1 MWVGSLRIFL
11 LTPLSEDTMIESKSK
26 LTPMLTKRQKQTL
39 DFIKA
44 FIKKHDYAPSLE
56 EVKEYLGLS
65 SVSTA
70 HFHVQALQQK
80 GFLRKDDHRPRTI
93 EIRKNGGTNVR
104 EIQLA
109 GTIAAGE
116 PIEAIEGHDTI
127 QVPALLVPNKGCK
140 YFALKV
146 KGDSLIEDGI
156 LGGDVVIAEQT
167 NTAKDGDLVVALTE
181 NHEAT
186 LKYFYKEKDRIRLEP
201 RNRALKPLFVKACT
215 IQGRFVSL
223 LRISNHEGR

>member
-1 MWVGSLRIFL
+1 
-11 LTPLSEDTMIESKSK
+11 
-26 LTPMLTKRQKQTL
+26 MLTKRQKQVL

-56 EVKEYLGLS
+56 EVKKHLGLS

-70 HFHVQALQQK
+70 HFHVQTLQQK
-80 GFLRKDDHRPRTI
+80 GFLRKDDNRPRAI
-93 EIRKNGGTNVR
+93 EISKNGGSNVR

-127 QVPALLVPNKGCK
+127 QVPALLVPNKGRK

-156 LGGDVVIAEQT
+156 LDGDVVIAEQT

-181 NHEAT
+181 NNEAT
-186 LKYFYKEKDRIRLEP
+186 LKHFYKEKDRIRLEP
-201 RNRALKPLFVKACT
+201 RNRALKPIFVRTCV
-215 IQGRFVSL
+215 IQGRFISL
-223 LRISNHEGR
+223 LRIPNHEGR

>member
-1 MWVGSLRIFL
+1 
-11 LTPLSEDTMIESKSK
+11 
-26 LTPMLTKRQKQTL
+26 MLTKRQKQAL

-56 EVKEYLGLS
+56 EVKKHLGLS

-80 GFLRKDDHRPRTI
+80 GFLRKDDNQPRGI
-93 EIRKNGGTNVR
+93 EISKNGGANVR

-109 GTIAAGE
+109 GTIAAGQ

-127 QVPALLVPNKGCK
+127 QVPALLVPNKGHK

-146 KGDSLIEDGI
+146 KGDSLIEDGV
-156 LGGDVVIAEQT
+156 LDGDVVIAEQT

-181 NHEAT
+181 NNEAT
-186 LKYFYKEKDRIRLEP
+186 LKYFYKEKNRIRLEP
-201 RNRALKPLFVKACT
+201 RNRTLQPLFLKSCT
-215 IQGRFVSL
+215 VQGRFVSL
-223 LRISNHEGR
+223 LRGI

>member
-1 MWVGSLRIFL
+1 
-11 LTPLSEDTMIESKSK
+11 
-26 LTPMLTKRQKQTL
+26 MLTKRQKQVL
-39 DFIKA
+39 DFITA
-44 FIKKHDYAPSLE
+44 FIKRHEYAPSLE
-56 EVKEYLGLS
+56 EVKEHLGLS

-70 HFHVQALQQK
+70 HFHVHALQQK
-80 GFLRKDDHRPRTI
+80 GFLRKDDNRPRTI
-93 EIRKNGGTNVR
+93 EISKNGGTNVR

-127 QVPALLVPNKGCK
+127 QVPALLIPNKGRQ

-156 LGGDVVIAEQT
+156 LDGDVIIAEQT
-167 NTAKDGDLVVALTE
+167 NVARDGDLVVALTE
-181 NHEAT
+181 NSEAT

-201 RNRALKPLFVKACT
+201 RNRALKPLFLRTCT
-215 IQGRFVSL
+215 VRGRFVSL
-223 LRISNHEGR
+223 LRGYPDAAFGIDERIAT

>member
-1 MWVGSLRIFL
+1 L
-11 LTPLSEDTMIESKSK
+11 LIPFQENTIIESKSK
-26 LTPMLTKRQKQTL
+26 LNPMLTKRQKQVL
-39 DFIKA
+39 DFIKG
-44 FIKKHDYAPSLE
+44 FIKKHDYAPSLD
-56 EVKEYLGLS
+56 EVKDHLGLS

-80 GFLRKDDHRPRTI
+80 GFLRKDDNRPRTI
-93 EIRKNGGTNVR
+93 EISKNGGTNVR

-109 GTIAAGE
+109 GTIAAGQ

-127 QVPALLVPNKGCK
+127 QVPALLIPNKGRK

-156 LGGDVVIAEQT
+156 LDGDVVIAEQT
-167 NTAKDGDLVVALTE
+167 NIARDGDLVVALTD
-181 NHEAT
+181 NSEAT

-201 RNRALKPLFVKACT
+201 RNRARKPLFVRACA
-215 IQGRFVSL
+215 IQGRFISL
-223 LRISNHEGR
+223 FRIPK

>member
-1 MWVGSLRIFL
+1 
-11 LTPLSEDTMIESKSK
+11 
-26 LTPMLTKRQKQTL
+26 MLTKRQKQAL

-56 EVKEYLGLS
+56 EVKKYLGLS

-80 GFLRKDDHRPRTI
+80 GFLRKDDNRPRTI
-93 EIRKNGGTNVR
+93 EISKNGGTSVR

-109 GTIAAGE
+109 GTIAAGQ

-127 QVPALLVPNKGCK
+127 QVPALLVPDKGRK

-156 LGGDVVIAEQT
+156 LDGDVVIAEQT
-167 NTAKDGDLVVALTE
+167 NVAKDGDLVVALTE
-181 NHEAT
+181 NSEAT
-186 LKYFYKEKDRIRLEP
+186 LKYFYKEKTRIRLEP
-201 RNRALKPLFVKACT
+201 RNRALKPFFVKACT

-223 LRISNHEGR
+223 LRGYPKQR

>member
-1 MWVGSLRIFL
+1 
-11 LTPLSEDTMIESKSK
+11 
-26 LTPMLTKRQKQTL
+26 MLTKRQKQVL

-44 FIKKHDYAPSLE
+44 FIKKRDYAPSLE

-80 GFLRKDDHRPRTI
+80 GFLRKGENQPRAI
-93 EIRKNGGTNVR
+93 EISKNGGTNVQ

-109 GTIAAGE
+109 GTIAAGQ

-127 QVPALLVPNKGCK
+127 QVPALLIPNKRRK

-156 LGGDVVIAEQT
+156 LDGDVVIAEQT
-167 NTAKDGDLVVALTE
+167 STAKDGDLIVALTE
-181 NHEAT
+181 NSEAT
-186 LKYFYKEKDRIRLEP
+186 LKYFYKEKNRIRLEP
-201 RNRALKPLFVKACT
+201 RNRALKPLFLKACT
-215 IQGRFVSL
+215 VRGRFVSL
-223 LRISNHEGR
+223 LRGYDGHA

>member
-1 MWVGSLRIFL
+1 
-11 LTPLSEDTMIESKSK
+11 
-26 LTPMLTKRQKQTL
+26 MLTKRQKQVL
-39 DFIKA
+39 EFIKT

-56 EVKEYLGLS
+56 EVKDHLGLS

-80 GFLRKDDHRPRTI
+80 GFLRKDDNRPRAI
-93 EIRKNGGTNVR
+93 EISKNGGTNTR

-127 QVPALLVPNKGCK
+127 QVPALLVPNKGRS

-146 KGDSLIEDGI
+146 KGDSMIEDGI
-156 LGGDVVIAEQT
+156 LDGDVVIAEQI

-181 NHEAT
+181 NNEAT
-186 LKYFYKEKDRIRLEP
+186 LKYFYKEKSRIRLEP
-201 RNRALKPLFVKACT
+201 RNRALKPLFLKTCT
-215 IQGRFVSL
+215 VRGRFISL
-223 LRISNHEGR
+223 LRGYH

>member
-1 MWVGSLRIFL
+1 
-11 LTPLSEDTMIESKSK
+11 
-26 LTPMLTKRQKQTL
+26 MLTKRQKQVL
-39 DFIKA
+39 EFIKV

-56 EVKEYLGLS
+56 EVKKHLGLS

-80 GFLRKDDHRPRTI
+80 GFLRRDENRPRTI
-93 EIRKNGGTNVR
+93 EISKNGGSNVR

-109 GTIAAGE
+109 GTIAAGQ

-127 QVPALLVPNKGCK
+127 QVPALLVPNKGRQ

-156 LGGDVVIAEQT
+156 LDGDVVIAEQT
-167 NTAKDGDLVVALTE
+167 GVAKDGDLVVALTE
-181 NHEAT
+181 NNEAT
-186 LKYFYKEKDRIRLEP
+186 LKYFYKEKNRIRLEP
-201 RNRALKPLFVKACT
+201 RNRARKPFFLRTCT
-215 IQGRFVSL
+215 VRGRFVSL
-223 LRISNHEGR
+223 LRGYQEQT

>member
-1 MWVGSLRIFL
+1 
-11 LTPLSEDTMIESKSK
+11 
-26 LTPMLTKRQKQTL
+26 MLTKRQKQVL

-56 EVKEYLGLS
+56 EVKKHLGLS

-70 HFHVQALQQK
+70 HFHVQALEQK
-80 GFLRKDDHRPRTI
+80 GFLRKDDNRPRAI
-93 EIRKNGGTNVR
+93 EISKNGGSNVR
-104 EIQLA
+104 DIHLA

-127 QVPALLVPNKGCK
+127 QVPALLVPNKGRK

-156 LGGDVVIAEQT
+156 LDGDVVIAEQT

-181 NHEAT
+181 NNEAT
-186 LKYFYKEKDRIRLEP
+186 LKHFYKEKDRIRLEP
-201 RNRALKPLFVKACT
+201 RNRALKPLFVQTCT
-215 IQGRFVSL
+215 IQGRFISL
-223 LRISNHEGR
+223 LRIPNHEGR

>member
-1 MWVGSLRIFL
+1 
-11 LTPLSEDTMIESKSK
+11 
-26 LTPMLTKRQKQTL
+26 MLTKRQKQVL

-44 FIKKHDYAPSLE
+44 FIKQHDYAPSLE
-56 EVKEYLGLS
+56 EIKEHLGLS

-80 GFLRKDDHRPRTI
+80 GFLRKDDNRPRAI
-93 EIRKNGGTNVR
+93 EISKNGGTNVR
-104 EIQLA
+104 AIQLA
-109 GTIAAGE
+109 GTIAAGR

-127 QVPALLVPNKGCK
+127 QVPALLVPNKGRN

-146 KGDSLIEDGI
+146 KGDSLIEDGV
-156 LGGDVVIAEQT
+156 LDGDVVIAEHT
-167 NTAKDGDLVVALTE
+167 NVAKDGDLVVALID

-186 LKYFYKEKDRIRLEP
+186 LKYFYKEKHRIRLEP
-201 RNRALKPLFVKACT
+201 RNRALKPFFVQACT

-223 LRISNHEGR
+223 FRIPN

>member
-1 MWVGSLRIFL
+1 
-11 LTPLSEDTMIESKSK
+11 
-26 LTPMLTKRQKQTL
+26 MLTKRQKQVL

-44 FIKKHDYAPSLE
+44 FIKKRDYAPSLE
-56 EVKEYLGLS
+56 EVKEHLGLS

-80 GFLRKDDHRPRTI
+80 GFLRKDDNRPRTI
-93 EIRKNGGTNVR
+93 EISKNGGTNVR

-127 QVPALLVPNKGCK
+127 QVPALLVPNKGRK
-140 YFALKV
+140 FFALRV

-156 LGGDVVIAEQT
+156 LDGDVVIVEQT
-167 NTAKDGDLVVALTE
+167 STAKDGDLVVAVTD
-181 NHEAT
+181 NNEAT
-186 LKYFYKEKDRIRLEP
+186 LKYFYKEKNRIRLEP
-201 RNRALKPLFVKACT
+201 RNRALKPIFVHACT
-215 IQGRFVSL
+215 IQGKFVSL
-223 LRISNHEGR
+223 FRGYHRQN

>member
-1 MWVGSLRIFL
+1 
-11 LTPLSEDTMIESKSK
+11 
-26 LTPMLTKRQKQTL
+26 MLTKRQKQVL

-56 EVKEYLGLS
+56 EVKKHLGLS

-70 HFHVQALQQK
+70 HFHVQALEQK
-80 GFLRKDDHRPRTI
+80 GFLRKDDNRPRAI
-93 EIRKNGGTNVR
+93 EISKNGGSNVR
-104 EIQLA
+104 DIHLA

-156 LGGDVVIAEQT
+156 LDGDVVIAEQT

-181 NHEAT
+181 NNEAT
-186 LKYFYKEKDRIRLEP
+186 LKHFYKEKYRIRLEP
-201 RNRALKPLFVKACT
+201 RNRALKPLFLKTCT
-215 IQGRFVSL
+215 VRGRFISL
-223 LRISNHEGR
+223 LRGYP

>member
-1 MWVGSLRIFL
+1 
-11 LTPLSEDTMIESKSK
+11 
-26 LTPMLTKRQKQTL
+26 MLTKRQKQVL
-39 DFIKA
+39 DFIKS

-56 EVKEYLGLS
+56 EVKDHLGLS

-80 GFLRKDDHRPRTI
+80 GFLRKDDNRPRAI
-93 EIRKNGGTNVR
+93 EISKNGRSNVR
-104 EIQLA
+104 DIQLA

-127 QVPALLVPNKGCK
+127 QVPALLVPNKGRK

-156 LGGDVVIAEQT
+156 LDGDVVIAEQA
-167 NTAKDGDLVVALTE
+167 NVAKNGDLVVALIE
-181 NHEAT
+181 NNEAT
-186 LKYFYKEKDRIRLEP
+186 LKYFHKEKDRIRLEP
-201 RNRALKPLFVKACT
+201 RNRTLRPIFVQTCT
-215 IQGRFVSL
+215 IQGKFVSL
-223 LRISNHEGR
+223 LRGYHGHN

>member
-1 MWVGSLRIFL
+1 MGRV
-11 LTPLSEDTMIESKSK
+11 M
-26 LTPMLTKRQKQTL
+26 MLTKRQKQAL
-39 DFIKA
+39 DFITG

-56 EVKEYLGLS
+56 EVKAHLGLS

-70 HFHVQALQQK
+70 HFHVRALARK
-80 GFLRKDDHRPRTI
+80 GFLKKDGHRPRAI
-93 EIRKNGGTNVR
+93 EISKNGDAGVR
-104 EIQLA
+104 EIPLA

-127 QVPALLVPNKGCK
+127 RVPALLMPKKGRR

-156 LGGDVVIAEQT
+156 LDGDIVIAEQT
-167 NTAKDGDLVVALTE
+167 HTATDGDLVVALIE
-181 NHEAT
+181 GNEAT
-186 LKYFYKEKDRIRLEP
+186 LKYFYKEPHRIRLEP
-201 RNRALKPLFVKACT
+201 RNRALKPFFVRTCT

-223 LRISNHEGR
+223 LRIPNHEGR

>member
-1 MWVGSLRIFL
+1 
-11 LTPLSEDTMIESKSK
+11 
-26 LTPMLTKRQKQTL
+26 MLTKRQKQVL
-39 DFIKA
+39 DFIKG

-56 EVKEYLGLS
+56 EIKEHLGLS

-70 HFHVQALQQK
+70 HFHVHALQQK
-80 GFLRKDDHRPRTI
+80 GFLRKDDNRPRTI
-93 EIRKNGGTNVR
+93 EISKNGGTHVR

-109 GTIAAGE
+109 GTIAAGQ

-127 QVPALLVPNKGCK
+127 QVPSLLVPNKGRK

-156 LGGDVVIAEQT
+156 LDGDVVIAEQT

-181 NHEAT
+181 NNGAT
-186 LKYFYKEKDRIRLEP
+186 LKHFYKEKDRIRLEP
-201 RNRALKPLFVKACT
+201 RNRALKPLFVQVCT
-215 IQGRFVSL
+215 IQGKFVSL
-223 LRISNHEGR
+223 FRGYHRQN

>member
-1 MWVGSLRIFL
+1 
-11 LTPLSEDTMIESKSK
+11 
-26 LTPMLTKRQKQTL
+26 MLTKRQKQVL

-56 EVKEYLGLS
+56 EVKKHLGLS

-70 HFHVQALQQK
+70 HFHVQALEQK
-80 GFLRKDDHRPRTI
+80 GFLRKDDNRPRAI
-93 EIRKNGGTNVR
+93 EISKNGGSNVR
-104 EIQLA
+104 DIHLA

-156 LGGDVVIAEQT
+156 LDGDVVIAEQT

-181 NHEAT
+181 NNEAT
-186 LKYFYKEKDRIRLEP
+186 LKHFYKEKDRIRLEP
-201 RNRALKPLFVKACT
+201 RNRALKPLFLKTCT
-215 IQGRFVSL
+215 VRGRFISL
-223 LRISNHEGR
+223 LRGYP

>member
-1 MWVGSLRIFL
+1 
-11 LTPLSEDTMIESKSK
+11 
-26 LTPMLTKRQKQTL
+26 MLTKRQKQVL

-56 EVKEYLGLS
+56 EVKKHLRLS

-80 GFLRKDDHRPRTI
+80 GFLRKADNRPRTI
-93 EIRKNGGTNVR
+93 EIRKNEGTNVL

-109 GTIAAGE
+109 GTIAAGQ
-116 PIEAIEGHDTI
+116 PIEAIEGEDTI
-127 QVPALLVPNKGCK
+127 QVPALLVPKKQSK

-156 LGGDVVIAEQT
+156 LDGDVVIAEQT
-167 NTAKDGDLVVALTE
+167 SVAQNGDLVVALTE
-181 NHEAT
+181 GNEAT
-186 LKYFYKEKDRIRLEP
+186 LKYFYKEKGRIRLEP
-201 RNRALKPLFVKACT
+201 RNRTLKPLFVQTCA
-215 IQGRFVSL
+215 IQGKFVSL
-223 LRISNHEGR
+223 LRGYHGRN

>member
-1 MWVGSLRIFL
+1 
-11 LTPLSEDTMIESKSK
+11 
-26 LTPMLTKRQKQTL
+26 MLTKRQKQVL

-56 EVKEYLGLS
+56 EVKKHLGLS

-70 HFHVQALQQK
+70 HFHVQALEQK
-80 GFLRKDDHRPRTI
+80 GFLRKDDNRPRAI
-93 EIRKNGGTNVR
+93 EISKNGGSNVR
-104 EIQLA
+104 DIHLA

-156 LGGDVVIAEQT
+156 LDGDVVIAEQT
-167 NTAKDGDLVVALTE
+167 NTAKNGDLVVALTE
-181 NHEAT
+181 NNEAT
-186 LKYFYKEKDRIRLEP
+186 LKHFYKEKDRIRLEP
-201 RNRALKPLFVKACT
+201 RNRALKPLFLKTCT
-215 IQGRFVSL
+215 VRGRFVSL
-223 LRISNHEGR
+223 LRGYP